1 MTAQGAGMPG
11 FSANLGFLWTDL
23 LLPDAIR
30 AAARA
35 GFAAVEC
42 HWPYDTPPEAV
53 LAALRETGLPM
64 LSLNTRRGDV
74 AAGDNGLAALPGR
87 EPEARADID
96 EALDYAAALD
106 AQAVHV
112 MAGNAAGPEAR
123 ATFLANLRYACDRA
137 AGRMILIEPLNR
149 HDAPGYFLRTT
160 DQAREII
167 ADIAA
172 PNLKLMFDCYHVGRT
187 EGDVTTRLT
196 DLLPLIGH
204 VQFAGVPDRGPPDR
218 GELHY
223 PTIFA
228 ALDALGWTR
237 SLGAEYRPDGATEAG
252 LGWMRDAAPPQPS
265 AA

>member
-30 AAARA
+30 AAARV

-74 AAGDNGLAALPGR
+74 AAGDNGLAALPGH

-112 MAGNAAGPEAR
+112 MAGNAAGP
-123 ATFLANLRYACDRA
+123 
-137 AGRMILIEPLNR
+137 
-149 HDAPGYFLRTT
+149 
-160 DQAREII
+160 
-167 ADIAA
+167 
-172 PNLKLMFDCYHVGRT
+172 
-187 EGDVTTRLT
+187 
-196 DLLPLIGH
+196 
-204 VQFAGVPDRGPPDR
+204 
-218 GELHY
+218 
-223 PTIFA
+223 
-228 ALDALGWTR
+228 
-237 SLGAEYRPDGATEAG
+237 
-252 LGWMRDAAPPQPS
+252 
-265 AA
+265 